1 MKKQKFLLDTVREKS
16 KEDNFSAGFIMLA
29 MIPAFLAILAF
40 ATAMT
45 GYVSCSMQAMVH
57 RNKMIQAYSLL
68 EDDDMTWK
76 EEVLSAW
83 HKNPDDETYE
93 TVVSIQSMG
102 PYNLLVKELRD
113 KITGKVLVNRLE
125 FIPIEKSDGHKS

>member
-1 MKKQKFLLDTVREKS
+1 MKNQKFLLDTVREKS

-68 EDDDMTWK
+68 EDDNMTWK

-83 HKNPDDETYE
+83 HKNLDDETYE

>member
-1 MKKQKFLLDTVREKS
+1 
-16 KEDNFSAGFIMLA
+16 MLA

-83 HKNPDDETYE
+83 HKNLDDETYE